1 MNLQDWIHREGA
13 VISPE
18 FLRVDGFLNHRI
30 EPAFIEEVGKQLAER
45 FTGHGVTCVLTAEA
59 AGNIVAYE
67 VARRLGVHAL
77 YAKKGEAITMNR
89 PLLRTIPSPTKG
101 TKTKLAVSQ
110 DYLGPEEDVLIVD
123 DFLYRGRTSAALADI
138 VRESGA
144 ALVGFGFVI
153 AKEFGEGR
161 RLLARYG
168 VPIVTLVSVIR
179 MDPKSG
185 EIVFG
190 DGAADT
196 G

>member
-13 VISPE
+13 VISLE

-110 DYLGPEEDVLIVD
+110 DYLGAEERVLIVD

>member
-1 MNLQDWIHREGA
+1 MNLQDWIRREGT
-13 VISPE
+13 VTSPE
-18 FLRVDGFLNHRI
+18 FLKVDGFLNHRI

-59 AGNIVAYE
+59 AGNIVAYV

-101 TKTKLAVSQ
+101 AKTKLAVSQ

-161 RLLARYG
+161 RSLARYG

>member
-1 MNLQDWIHREGA
+1 MNLQDWIRREGT
-13 VISPE
+13 VTSPE
-18 FLRVDGFLNHRI
+18 FLKVDGFLNHRI

-101 TKTKLAVSQ
+101 AKTKLAVSQ

-138 VRESGA
+138 VQESGA

-161 RLLARYG
+161 RSLARYG
-168 VPIVTLVSVIR
+168 VPIVTLVSVVR
-179 MDPKSG
+179 LDPESG

-190 DGAADT
+190 DGAAGT